1 MELTINEIKINYLEY
16 QNELL
21 KRRLDDFLRLIDFFK
36 KESDTIKKLS
46 KESEEAKIKQ
56 IKYNS

>member
-21 KRRLDDFLRLIDFFK
+21 KRRLDDFLRLIDFLK
-36 KESDTIKKLS
+36 KKVI
-46 KESEEAKIKQ
+46 Q
-56 IKYNS
+56 

>member
-21 KRRLDDFLRLIDFFK
+21 KRRLDDFLRLIDFLK